1 MTGPHDEPR
10 AQPTPEHTPEATTP
24 DAMTR
29 TSKRSA
35 PGDAEPS
42 LFGASCGVYVRI
54 VRLALAEKG
63 VAYRLVERDLP
74 ELDGPW
80 PEGPQHHSFGRIPAF
95 EHDGFVLYEAGAI
108 TRYIDEGFAG
118 PALQPASPRG
128 RARMHQ
134 IISLLD
140 NHAYHTLVWDIFV
153 ERVRAAFEGRTP
165 DQARIAAALPVAETC
180 LDELVEIMAD
190 GPYLTGERI
199 TLADLHAAPMMIYAH
214 MSPEGAALMR
224 ARPALET
231 WLARIGRRSSI
242 GDTRTPLE
250 ILAWH
255 ASGAAASQAR
265 PIA

>member
-1 MTGPHDEPR
+1 VSV
-10 AQPTPEHTPEATTP
+10 ALPTPPA
-24 DAMTR
+24 TR
-29 TSKRSA
+29 TT
-35 PGDAEPS
+35 EPS

-63 VAYRLVERDLP
+63 VAYRLVERDRP

-80 PEGPQHHSFGRIPAF
+80 PAGPQHHAFGRVPAF
-95 EHDGFVLYEAGAI
+95 DHNGFVLYETGAI

-118 PALQPASPRG
+118 PALQPASPRD

-134 IISLLD
+134 VISLLD
-140 NHAYHTLVWDIFV
+140 NLAYHTLVWDIFV
-153 ERVRAAFEGRTP
+153 ERVRAAFEGRAA
-165 DQARIAAALPVAETC
+165 DQARIAAALPIAETC
-180 LDELVEIMAD
+180 LDELVELMGD

-214 MSPEGAALMR
+214 MSPEGAALMQ
-224 ARPALET
+224 ARPTLGA

-250 ILAWH
+250 LLAWH
-255 ASGAAASQAR
+255 AAAPPSGPR
-265 PIA
+265 PVA

>member
-1 MTGPHDEPR
+1 MTRMMPR
-10 AQPTPEHTPEATTP
+10 A
-24 DAMTR
+24 
-29 TSKRSA
+29 SA
-35 PGDAEPS
+35 PGMTEPS

-63 VAYRLVERDLP
+63 VAYQLVERDRP

-80 PEGPQHHSFGRIPAF
+80 PEGAQHHAFGRMPAF
-95 EHDGFVLYEAGAI
+95 EHDGFVLYETGAI

-118 PALQPASPRG
+118 PALQPANPRG

-140 NHAYHTLVWDIFV
+140 NLAYHTLVWDIFV
-153 ERVRAAFEGRTP
+153 ERVRAAFEARAP
-165 DQARIAAALPVAETC
+165 DQARIAAALPIAETC
-180 LDELVEIMAD
+180 LDELVELMAD
-190 GPYLTGERI
+190 RPYLAGERV
-199 TLADLHAAPMMIYAH
+199 TLADLHAAPMMIYAN

-224 ARPALET
+224 ARPTLKS
-231 WLARIGRRSSI
+231 WLARLGRRSSI

-255 ASGAAASQAR
+255 SAAAAASSPR
-265 PIA
+265 PLA